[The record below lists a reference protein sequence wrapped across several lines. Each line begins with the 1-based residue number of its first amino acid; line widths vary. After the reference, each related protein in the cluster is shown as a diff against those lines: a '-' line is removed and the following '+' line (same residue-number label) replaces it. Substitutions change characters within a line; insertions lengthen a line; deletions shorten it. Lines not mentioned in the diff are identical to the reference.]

1 MERKVTIKSAENRLT
16 VAVSEAQTIE
26 IFDEQGQLMETIRS
40 EKIIAPQIFYL
51 KPGDYTVVT
60 NGKIEQTTVDAEKIN
75 VSFPEI
81 TQLQVTS
88 DAKDFHK
95 VDGIPEI
102 PADGTS
108 FTTITIQKADIQGN
122 PLTTTKDNDEI
133 FLRTDAGIIKDE
145 KGSQQIRRLELQ
157 QGKAAFR
164 LYSEE
169 RKRVAKVQVMCADP
183 DVMNTSIHI
192 EFF

>member
-26 IFDEQGQLMETIRS
+26 ILDEQGQLMEMMRS
-40 EKIIAPQIFYL
+40 EQIIAPQIFYL
-51 KPGDYTVVT
+51 KPGNYTVVT
-60 NGKIEQTTVDAEKIN
+60 NGKIEQTTVDAENIN
-75 VSFPEI
+75 MAFPEL

-108 FTTITIQKADIQGN
+108 FITITIQKVNIQGK
-122 PLTTTKDNDEI
+122 PLTTTKDNHEI
-133 FLRTDAGIIKDE
+133 FLRTDAGMIKDA
-145 KGSQQIRRLELQ
+145 KGSEEIRCLELQ

-169 RKRVAKVQVMCADP
+169 RKRVAKVHVMCTDP
-183 DVMNTSIHI
+183 NVMNTSIHI